1 MGTHPIFESDFDCL
15 TGFRMDN
22 SGMNQV
28 GPKIQVEDTTEEGGM
43 LSPFRR
49 TWGSFQRRK
58 TTKEKV
64 QESFSI
70 GNDFKNRNITN
81 RPDGDEFF
89 NFIIFMIIIP
99 LINFMVMIIAA
110 SVRDASI

>member
-1 MGTHPIFESDFDCL
+1 
-15 TGFRMDN
+15 MDN

-28 GPKIQVEDTTEEGGM
+28 RPQVPPQVRPRIQVEDTSDDDNNM

-64 QESFSI
+64 QESFAI
-70 GNDFKNRNITN
+70 GNDIKNRGFTN

-89 NFIIFMIIIP
+89 NFISKLLLRADP
-99 LINFMVMIIAA
+99 LIKF
-110 SVRDASI
+110 

>member
-1 MGTHPIFESDFDCL
+1 
-15 TGFRMDN
+15 MDN

-28 GPKIQVEDTTEEGGM
+28 RPQVQPKVRPRIQVEDTSDDDNNK

-64 QESFSI
+64 QESFAI
-70 GNDFKNRNITN
+70 GNDIKNRGITN
-81 RPDGDEFF
+81 RL
-89 NFIIFMIIIP
+89 NFST
-99 LINFMVMIIAA
+99 L
-110 SVRDASI
+110 SVSYSSALTP

>member
-1 MGTHPIFESDFDCL
+1 
-15 TGFRMDN
+15 MDN

-89 NFIIFMIIIP
+89 NFISK
-99 LINFMVMIIAA
+99 LTL
-110 SVRDASI
+110 R

>member
-1 MGTHPIFESDFDCL
+1 
-15 TGFRMDN
+15 MDN

-28 GPKIQVEDTTEEGGM
+28 RPRIQVEDTSEEDSKNM

-58 TTKEKV
+58 TTKDKV

-89 NFIIFMIIIP
+89 NFISK
-99 LINFMVMIIAA
+99 LTL
-110 SVRDASI
+110 R

>member
-1 MGTHPIFESDFDCL
+1 
-15 TGFRMDN
+15 MDN

-28 GPKIQVEDTTEEGGM
+28 RPKIQVEDTSEGDSNNM

-58 TTKEKV
+58 TTKDKV

-89 NFIIFMIIIP
+89 NFISK
-99 LINFMVMIIAA
+99 LTL
-110 SVRDASI
+110 R

>member
-1 MGTHPIFESDFDCL
+1 
-15 TGFRMDN
+15 MDN

-28 GPKIQVEDTTEEGGM
+28 RPRIQVEDTQDEDSNNT

-70 GNDFKNRNITN
+70 RNDFKNRNITN

-89 NFIIFMIIIP
+89 NFISK
-99 LINFMVMIIAA
+99 L
-110 SVRDASI
+110 SLR